1 MFDLV
6 VVGLCT
12 DAVLQVAGFYLEESR
27 RSNKKMSSSIVNL
40 PNPYPIPRKISLLPT
55 I

>member
-27 RSNKKMSSSIVNL
+27 RSNEKNVVFNCEFV
-40 PNPYPIPRKISLLPT
+40 
-55 I
+55 